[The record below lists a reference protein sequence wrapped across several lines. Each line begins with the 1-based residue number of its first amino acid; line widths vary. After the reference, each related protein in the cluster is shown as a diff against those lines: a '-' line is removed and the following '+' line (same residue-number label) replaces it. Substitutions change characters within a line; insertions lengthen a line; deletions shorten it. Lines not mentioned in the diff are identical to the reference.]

1 MIIVI
6 ALLTVQR
13 YLLIKG
19 PTVNNILKLKLQ
31 KKMLRI

>member
-1 MIIVI
+1 MIIAI

-19 PTVNNILKLKLQ
+19 RTVNNILKLKLQ